1 LSWLVTCISVCLF
14 WPSVG
19 PGSLATCLSVRHSS
33 PPFRKHRTTRESTTF
48 GAGMISPTSN
58 PTIVGR
64 TALHR
69 TGSIFTFVF
78 HLSFFPH
85 PYHEPKVF
93 QRLSI
98 VCLFLGEEGKKKKGV
113 LNFVLLDSIILEIPL
128 LLGRIAYI
136 QYIHTYICVL
146 LLAL

>member
-1 LSWLVTCISVCLF
+1 LACYLHFRLSFLAKRRAWFTRYLPICSPLISAISKTSNYKRVHHF
-14 WPSVG
+14 RRWDD
-19 PGSLATCLSVRHSS
+19 LSY
-33 PPFRKHRTTRESTTF
+33 F
-48 GAGMISPTSN
+48 N

-78 HLSFFPH
+78 HLSFFPY

-136 QYIHTYICVL
+136 QYIQTYICVL